1 MDSNGHTDSSPS
13 MHSSVLRAALIIP
26 GTTVNRYGEPRMATP
41 PRVMNARYVPE
52 TVGVNVDR

>member
-1 MDSNGHTDSSPS
+1 